1 VGAEVVG
8 WCRKAGAGESVHL
21 ARRYDVVADELS
33 PNGGHSVHGIVIVWT
48 QDGAYSFGIL
58 SGMSGRSA
66 VTTVR
71 NERRS
76 AAATLDGRALR
87 TFVLDQRIGYRYSA
101 PVTNLRQ
108 RLKVVPPRVHGLQQR
123 GRWRFA
129 VRGVPSSSTRTFL
142 DRFGNVTIHVSVP
155 RVDDAVE
162 FVLGVEADTDE
173 SRWPCDVVVDR
184 GYLRPTRLT
193 CPEGSVV
200 DLVPGGGR
208 ADVASLCERVHR
220 SLDYEWGITG
230 VGTTASE
237 ALAGGRGVCQ
247 DYAHVMLAVCRAA
260 GIPARYVSGH
270 LGGEGGSHAWVE
282 VLHPHPYRTNRWVA
296 QGWDP
301 THNRRADSDYLV
313 VAVGRDY
320 ADVAPLSGTYE
331 GAGATNTL
339 DVEKHLELR

>member
-1 VGAEVVG
+1 
-8 WCRKAGAGESVHL
+8 
-21 ARRYDVVADELS
+21 
-33 PNGGHSVHGIVIVWT
+33 
-48 QDGAYSFGIL
+48 
-58 SGMSGRSA
+58 M
-66 VTTVR
+66 

-76 AAATLDGRALR
+76 AVATVDERASR
-87 TFVLDQRIGYRYSA
+87 TFALEQRIGYRYSA

-108 RLKVVPPRVHGLQQR
+108 RLKVVPPLTHGAQR
-123 GRWRFA
+123 RSRWQLT
-129 VRGVPSSSTRTFL
+129 VQGVPSSSTRTFL
-142 DRFGNVTIHVSVP
+142 DRFGNVTIDVSVP

-162 FVLGVEADTDE
+162 FLLDVEADTDE
-173 SRWPCDVVVDR
+173 SRWPYDPVVDR

-193 CPEGSVV
+193 RAEGSVAE
-200 DLVPGGGR
+200 LVPAGG
-208 ADVASLCERVHR
+208 DPNVASLCERVHR

-247 DYAHVMLAVCRAA
+247 DYAHIMLAACRAA

-282 VLHPHPYRTNRWVA
+282 VLHPHPYCGNRWVA

-301 THNRRADSDYLV
+301 THNRRANSDYLV

-320 ADVAPLSGTYE
+320 ADVAPLSGTYD
-331 GAGATNTL
+331 GTGATNTL
-339 DVEKHLELR
+339 AVEKRLELT